1 MPDTTGVYHAAYIA
15 AAGIYIAYVASLW
28 TRGRRVRERMA
39 AARDEANRAAAESL
53 PHGGVNRPVTTPRT
67 PE

>member
-15 AAGIYIAYVASLW
+15 AAGIYIAYVGSLW
-28 TRGRRVRERMA
+28 ARARRVRDRIV
-39 AARDEANRAAAESL
+39 AARDEADRVSSAL
-53 PHGGVNRPVTTPRT
+53 PPSRDATRPVTTPRA

>member
-28 TRGRRVRERMA
+28 SRGRRVRERMA
-39 AARDEANRAAAESL
+39 AAREEASRASAASL
-53 PHGGVNRPVTTPRT
+53 PPSGVHRPITTPRA